1 MADDEEVQ
9 ENETPEETQEDD
21 VPKERA
27 KTTEATAALEAKLD
41 QLSQINEQLR
51 GQVGVVTQQ
60 AGEAR
65 QYVGALLSKINEV
78 AQRRPPEAM
87 RETFDEDPEGAVNR
101 MFNERVG
108 PIVQEYLTN
117 TSRLHRERA
126 AEKLGDNFSK
136 YASEIDNFMST
147 MPLDVQA
154 KPGAWEAAHRYI
166 VAGHLDE
173 EFDAREKRK
182 RERTSAAE
190 GASARERRGQPRN
203 IEPVEREIMKAFG
216 LDEKTWEEY
225 RSDEIERVP
234 PARRSR
240 LERLRASGERG

>member
-1 MADDEEVQ
+1 MADEDEQQ
-9 ENETPEETQEDD
+9 EEQQEQ
-21 VPKERA
+21 PKEEA
-27 KTTEATAALEAKLD
+27 KEPGKASEAQAAMEAKLNE
-41 QLSQINEQLR
+41 LSQINEQLR

-117 TSRLHRERA
+117 TARLHRERA
-126 AEKLGDNFSK
+126 AEKLGDNWNK
-136 YASEIDNFMST
+136 YSGEIDNFMAT

-173 EFDAREKRK
+173 EFESREKRK

-190 GASARERRGQPRN
+190 GASARERRGAPREM
-203 IEPVEREIMKAFG
+203 EPAEREVMKAFG

-234 PARRSR
+234 PARKSR
-240 LERLRASGERG
+240 MERLREASRE